1 LGDFHA
7 PKSNI
12 RKDKCKVNLFT
23 IPKALS
29 EKCELATLTAV
40 NGAYED
46 CVNDLKLVVSMNLD
60 EKADSD
66 FVCALPKHVKT
77 VAHVHCC
84 HHFYSSIQK
93 ANLCAALHRVS
104 IGIVTAEFHKQE
116 LSKVFPKVDWRVIHN
131 GIDRARY
138 SVATESERCEF
149 RQRLGVPDG
158 VKVVLATGR
167 LENAKGLQVLIEF
180 ARQMSGAELVMV
192 LQFPANS
199 PRAEQSYE
207 SIAHEFRKINP
218 GQVILYPDTDLSTDR
233 PIRFA
238 DLFITPSLSE
248 VAPLVVLEALNAG
261 VPVIGT
267 RSTPFYDE
275 LSSCGIPTDAYTF
288 VPFPPEENLNVERK
302 AIRVTDSTASHL
314 AETLIKLTI
323 TSPTCTYPQRLN
335 LSQATYNAGFFQD
348 EMLKGFKTIY
358 DEALAITGT

>member
-1 LGDFHA
+1 MKVLLNPRTAEAYGQDFLAKTLG
-7 PKSNI
+7 
-12 RKDKCKVNLFT
+12 
-23 IPKALS
+23 

-40 NGAYED
+40 NGAYKG

-60 EKADSD
+60 EKTDSD

-84 HHFYSSIQK
+84 YHFYSSTQK
-93 ANLCAALHRVS
+93 ANLCAALHRVN
-104 IGIVTAEFHKQE
+104 IGIVTAEFHKRE
-116 LSKVFPKVDWRVIHN
+116 LARVFPKVDWRVIHN
-131 GIDRARY
+131 GIDIARY

-149 RQRLGVPDG
+149 RQRLVVPDG

-167 LENAKGLQVLIEF
+167 LENAKGLQVLREF
-180 ARQMSGAELVMV
+180 ARKMSDAELVLV

-199 PRAEQSYE
+199 SRAKQAYEAIANELRDVAPR
-207 SIAHEFRKINP
+207 
-218 GQVILYPDTDLSTDR
+218 QVILYPDTDLSTVR

-248 VAPLVVLEALNAG
+248 VAPLVVLEAFNAG

-275 LSSCGIPTDAYTF
+275 LSSCDIPTGAYTF

-302 AIRVTDSTASHL
+302 DLVVTDSTASHL
-314 AETLIKLTI
+314 AETFIQLTN
-323 TSPTCTYPQRLN
+323 TSPISTYSQRLN
-335 LSQATYNAGFFQD
+335 LSQATHTAGFFQD
-348 EMLKGFKTIY
+348 AMLAGFKKIY

>member
-1 LGDFHA
+1 
-7 PKSNI
+7 
-12 RKDKCKVNLFT
+12 
-23 IPKALS
+23 
-29 EKCELATLTAV
+29 
-40 NGAYED
+40 
-46 CVNDLKLVVSMNLD
+46 
-60 EKADSD
+60 
-66 FVCALPKHVKT
+66 
-77 VAHVHCC
+77 
-84 HHFYSSIQK
+84 
-93 ANLCAALHRVS
+93 
-104 IGIVTAEFHKQE
+104 
-116 LSKVFPKVDWRVIHN
+116 
-131 GIDRARY
+131 
-138 SVATESERCEF
+138 
-149 RQRLGVPDG
+149 
-158 VKVVLATGR
+158 
-167 LENAKGLQVLIEF
+167 
-180 ARQMSGAELVMV
+180 MSGAELVMV